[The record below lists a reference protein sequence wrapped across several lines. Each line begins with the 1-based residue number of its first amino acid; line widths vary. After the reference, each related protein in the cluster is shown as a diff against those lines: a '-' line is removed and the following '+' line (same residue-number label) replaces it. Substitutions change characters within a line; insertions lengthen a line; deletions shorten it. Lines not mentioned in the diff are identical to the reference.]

1 MEVRFMSLRINQNIS
16 AMNTHR
22 QLLRTDKML
31 SNSLERLSSGLRI
44 NRAADDSAGLAI
56 SQRLRSQV
64 EGMKMASQNAE
75 QAKNVVQTAEGF
87 LNEIHNMLGRMR
99 VLAVQAASDT
109 VAEDDRTSLHAEF
122 ALLRDE
128 IDRIATAAEYN
139 TKSLLDGTFA
149 GTFQIGAQGNE
160 NNRISFEIE
169 SISSV
174 NLGIDQSDITTLS
187 GAFTALNE
195 LDSAIDDVSTTRSN
209 LGTIQNRLAYTV
221 ASVDNT
227 AENLASSESA
237 IRDLDISDEITSFT
251 KSQILVQAGVSMLA
265 QANAVPQ
272 NVLALFR

>member
-1 MEVRFMSLRINQNIS
+1 MSLRINQNIS

-22 QLLRTDKML
+22 QLLQTDKKL
-31 SNSLERLSSGLRI
+31 SLSLERLSSGLRI

-87 LNEIHNMLGRMR
+87 LNEVHNMLGRMR
-99 VLAVQAASDT
+99 VLAVQSAADT
-109 VAEDDRTSLHAEF
+109 VTDSDRSSLDAEF
-122 ALLRDE
+122 TLLRSE
-128 IDRIATAAEYN
+128 IDRIAAAAEYN
-139 TKSLLDGTFA
+139 TKSLLDGSFS
-149 GTFQIGAQGNE
+149 GTFQIGAQGTDD
-160 NNRISFEIE
+160 NRISF
-169 SISSV
+169 SIASV
-174 NLGIDQSDITTLS
+174 ASTNLGIDLSDLTSLATS
-187 GAFTALNE
+187 YAALGE
-195 LDSAIDDVSTTRSN
+195 LDTAIDSVSTTRSN

-221 ASVDNT
+221 ASVDNA
-227 AENLASSESA
+227 AENLSSSEST